1 MYNAEERA
9 LRKEE
14 KRAKREERK
23 KEQLAKYLKAAGL
36 TVEKTANKPPVLSE
50 STTETSQSIS
60 TQGLIQNK
68 DEAGTG

>member
-36 TVEKTANKPPVLSE
+36 TVEKTTNKQPVLSE

-68 DEAGTG
+68 DEAGMG